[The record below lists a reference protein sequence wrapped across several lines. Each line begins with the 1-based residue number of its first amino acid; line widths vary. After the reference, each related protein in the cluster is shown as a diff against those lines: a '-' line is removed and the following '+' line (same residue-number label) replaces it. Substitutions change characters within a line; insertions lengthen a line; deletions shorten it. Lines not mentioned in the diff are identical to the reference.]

1 MTPAASPGVPVQ
13 YNISAGAYFGEIALI
28 LRKPQTATVTVTAG
42 SLLLYLEKPD
52 YLSSFSRNHQSIAEV
67 SIRLQ
72 GIDTPLLHIMRH
84 SKGYHHFLQFLQS
97 ELAPEGAIFWHRV
110 DQMEDT
116 CSFWNN
122 LQNPHHSKVPTSN
135 PKRYDPNMST
145 SRVKVPYPSSLSLSI
160 LGAQETGMG
169 SSHYSRNSSSAVDT
183 SHLHV
188 EHMKHLLHLMDEI
201 MQQHILNEAPSQ
213 VNLPSTM
220 IKKIITGYE
229 EIRARLTDEL
239 TTSE

>member
-1 MTPAASPGVPVQ
+1 VAP
-13 YNISAGAYFGEIALI
+13 N
-28 LRKPQTATVTVTAG
+28 
-42 SLLLYLEKPD
+42 SLLIYLEKPD

-84 SKGYHHFLQFLQS
+84 SKAYHHFLQFLQS

-122 LQNPHHSKVPTSN
+122 LQHPQSKIPTSN

-160 LGAQETGMG
+160 LGAQETGM
-169 SSHYSRNSSSAVDT
+169 SSQHSRHSSLVDT

-188 EHMKHLLHLMDEI
+188 DHMKHLLHLMDEI
-201 MQQHILNEAPSQ
+201 MQHHILHEALNQ
-213 VNLPSTM
+213 VNLPSTLV
-220 IKKIITGYE
+220 KRIISGYE
-229 EIRARLTDEL
+229 EIRVRITDAL
-239 TTSE
+239 TSEFIALSLTHTHSSSHPPCLC

>member
-1 MTPAASPGVPVQ
+1 MFYMERS
-13 YNISAGAYFGEIALI
+13 
-28 LRKPQTATVTVTAG
+28 
-42 SLLLYLEKPD
+42 D

-110 DQMEDT
+110 DQIEDT
-116 CSFWNN
+116 CSFWNS
-122 LQNPHHSKVPTSN
+122 LQNPNHQKTSSIN

-160 LGAQETGMG
+160 LGAHEDGLV
-169 SSHYSRNSSSAVDT
+169 SAHPSRQPSKVIDT
-183 SHLHV
+183 SHLHAD
-188 EHMKHLLHLMDEI
+188 HLKHLLHITDEI
-201 MQQHILNEAPSQ
+201 MEQHIHDGAPSQ
-213 VNLPSTM
+213 VNLPATM
-220 IKKIITGYE
+220 IKKIIAGYTD
-229 EIRARLTDEL
+229 IRTRIADEL
-239 TTSE
+239 QSMYPTLSFSSPFSRRFCYSIILH